1 MLGAQSRF
9 ATPNRSPAIKEQ
21 NQMRAA
27 IRRKSCRPLVI
38 VLLVTGNFAQVQGQE
53 SKSNESPKIESM
65 VVNILG
71 ESRVGVQY
79 SKRLVLNYSDSKYT
93 LTYSCQGMSVRCKC
107 RNVEEK
113 QIELDVAEQFVKIIG
128 SLEDGGKL
136 ATCCDHPYTEIDIIL
151 SDKSKKK
158 ITVGF
163 DLSNGGAW
171 RGKDIPAAEMVF
183 NLECEGPK
191 PGP

>member
-1 MLGAQSRF
+1 
-9 ATPNRSPAIKEQ
+9 
-21 NQMRAA
+21 MRAT
-27 IRRKSCRPLVI
+27 IRRKSCRWLVVVLLLAGNYAQAQGPLVGF
-38 VLLVTGNFAQVQGQE
+38 VEGKAHE
-53 SKSNESPKIESM
+53 SKRSESPKIESM

-79 SKRLVLNYSDSKYT
+79 SKRLILNYSDSKYT
-93 LTYSCQGMSVRCKC
+93 LTYSCQAMSVRCKC
-107 RNVEEK
+107 RKVEGK
-113 QIELDVAEQFVKIIG
+113 QVEANVAEEFLRIIE

-136 ATCCDHPYTEIDIIL
+136 AACCDHPYTEIEIVC

-171 RGKDIPAAEMVF
+171 RGKDIQMVF

>member
-1 MLGAQSRF
+1 
-9 ATPNRSPAIKEQ
+9 
-21 NQMRAA
+21 MRATT
-27 IRRKSCRPLVI
+27 RRKSCRWLV
-38 VLLVTGNFAQVQGQE
+38 VLLLAGNYAQAQGPLAGFVEAKAHE
-53 SKSNESPKIESM
+53 SNGSESPKIES
-65 VVNILG
+65 VVVKVVG
-71 ESRVGVQY
+71 ESIRGVQY
-79 SKRLVLNYSDSKYT
+79 YKRLVLNYSDSKYI
-93 LTYSCQGMSVRCKC
+93 LTYSCEAMSVRCKC
-107 RNVEEK
+107 RKVEGK
-113 QIELDVAEQFVKIIG
+113 QVEANVAEEFQRVIG

-136 ATCCDHPYTEIDIIL
+136 ARCCDHPYTEIEIVF

-171 RGKDIPAAEMVF
+171 RGKDIPAAETVF

>member
-1 MLGAQSRF
+1 
-9 ATPNRSPAIKEQ
+9 
-21 NQMRAA
+21 MRAP
-27 IRRKSCRPLVI
+27 IRRKSCRWLVV
-38 VLLVTGNFAQVQGQE
+38 VLLLAGNYAQAQGQE
-53 SKSNESPKIESM
+53 SKSNESPKIESV

-79 SKRLVLNYSDSKYT
+79 SKRLVLNYSDSNYT
-93 LTYSCQGMSVRCKC
+93 LTYSCQAMSVRCKC
-107 RNVEEK
+107 RKVEGKQVEANVADEFLRI
-113 QIELDVAEQFVKIIG
+113 IE

-136 ATCCDHPYTEIDIIL
+136 AACCDHPYTEIEIVC

-171 RGKDIPAAEMVF
+171 KDIPAAEMVF